1 MCVAS
6 VTSDSVIPVTT
17 ALQAP
22 RSMEFFGQQH
32 WSGLPFLP
40 PGDPPDPGVESRSLA
55 SPVLQADSLLQRQLT
70 ERKRKAKGTGLEQ
83 MSPLG
88 AEPAQDPEHPAELRA
103 PAGGSHVPV
112 ERLHFRSSHRS
123 SPGRPQRGQC
133 TNRTCHFPLPGC
145 CVFSLTRLPLTFH
158 HRQDKHSFISFY
170 P

>member
-1 MCVAS
+1 M
-6 VTSDSVIPVTT
+6 SDSVIPVTT

-22 RSMEFFGQQH
+22 RSVEFFGQQH

-40 PGDPPDPGVESRSLA
+40 PGDPPDPGIESRSLA

-70 ERKRKAKGTGLEQ
+70 ERKRKAKGTGLGQ

-88 AEPAQDPEHPAELRA
+88 AEPAQDPERPAELRA

-123 SPGRPQRGQC
+123 SPGQPQRGQC
-133 TNRTCHFPLPGC
+133 ANRTCHFPLP
-145 CVFSLTRLPLTFH
+145 RLPCLLLHACLLLSTIG
-158 HRQDKHSFISFY
+158 RISTASSLFLSCSCNF
-170 P
+170 